1 MVHVEVETE
10 VAAEVRATMNVQHEE
25 IIAAAEARGDVE
37 ECSSTCIAAPSVQR
51 LRSDV
56 WHKLRS
62 VGEVCFA
69 SETTARE
76 ARAGHAAACR

>member
-56 WHKLRS
+56 
-62 VGEVCFA
+62 
-69 SETTARE
+69 
-76 ARAGHAAACR
+76 